1 MIELKQSGMLLFV
14 IALFIVTVIFI
25 LITELNI
32 RRKKRHNSRINNA
45 PKFDNKPNQEM
56 PRKQPDK
63 IPARKISTETVESPP
78 FSDTGKDEAG

>member
-32 RRKKRHNSRINNA
+32 RRKNDII
-45 PKFDNKPNQEM
+45 QE
-56 PRKQPDK
+56 
-63 IPARKISTETVESPP
+63 
-78 FSDTGKDEAG
+78 